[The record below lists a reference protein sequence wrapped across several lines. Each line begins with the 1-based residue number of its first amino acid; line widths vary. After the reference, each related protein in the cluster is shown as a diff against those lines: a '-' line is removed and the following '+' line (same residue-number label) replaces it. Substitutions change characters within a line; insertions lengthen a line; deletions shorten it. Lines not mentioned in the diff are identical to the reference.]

1 MSHQEEERQL
11 RRVLDM
17 VSRIPLLSKARIDA
31 MKIDEL
37 KALQKR
43 SVEEI
48 SEIKTRIHI
57 LVLRRKRDN
66 RES

>member
-57 LVLRRKRDN
+57 LVSRRKRDN